1 MKKKAIR
8 GNINLINKIIFI
20 VNVALLIVL
29 FFAYKFVFEVESTKR
44 IYAEETE
51 KLMEE
56 TKNPVFKIDKIV
68 LYNSANVEDRSDG
81 NLSKLDISQFTD
93 IQILINNKSKSEEI
107 TAENT
112 ISQLFISNIKIET
125 ESTDGEKI
133 FNYKNPLNC
142 GKYVDLEN
150 YRDDGIVFNIVNSN
164 EKNKSANYDE
174 NIFYT
179 DCSNPISLGYI
190 NKNILKNG
198 MINANNASLAFD
210 GSILKNAGIDIQ
222 KLNATISFTI
232 HIINNYNEEYIC
244 NVQLNNDLT
253 AEEGIESGYLMNII
267 NPKSNELNFI
277 KISD

>member
-8 GNINLINKIIFI
+8 GNIDLINKIIFV

-29 FFAYKFVFEVESTKR
+29 FFAYRYVFEVESTKR

-68 LYNSANVEDRSDG
+68 LYNSANVEDKSDG
-81 NLSKLDISQFTD
+81 NLSNLDISQFTD
-93 IQILINNKSKSEEI
+93 IQILLNNKSKSEEI

-125 ESTDGEKI
+125 ESTEGEKI

-179 DCSNPISLGYI
+179 DCSNPISLGYV

-198 MINANNASLAFD
+198 MINTNNASLAFD
-210 GSILKNAGIDIQ
+210 GSILKDAGIDIE

-244 NVQLNNDLT
+244 NVQLKNDLT
-253 AEEGIESGYLMNII
+253 AEEGIASGYLMNII

-277 KISD
+277 KVSD

>member
-8 GNINLINKIIFI
+8 GNIDLINKIIFV

-29 FFAYKFVFEVESTKR
+29 FFAYRYVFEVESTKR

-68 LYNSANVEDRSDG
+68 LYNSANVEDKSDG
-81 NLSKLDISQFTD
+81 NLSNLDISQFTD
-93 IQILINNKSKSEEI
+93 IQILLNNKSKSEEI

-125 ESTDGEKI
+125 ESTEGEKI

-179 DCSNPISLGYI
+179 DC
-190 NKNILKNG
+190 
-198 MINANNASLAFD
+198 
-210 GSILKNAGIDIQ
+210 
-222 KLNATISFTI
+222 
-232 HIINNYNEEYIC
+232 
-244 NVQLNNDLT
+244 
-253 AEEGIESGYLMNII
+253 
-267 NPKSNELNFI
+267 
-277 KISD
+277 